1 MSYRYETFLVPRDY
15 ALTDDDG
22 EPYEP
27 GWYWWYVQPGC
38 LPDSDA
44 VGPFLTEDDATE
56 NAEEDKAEF
65 LYWDNVNRQIDEARG
80 K

>member
-1 MSYRYETFLVPRDY
+1 MRYEVFHVPTDY

-22 EPYEP
+22 APLDE

-44 VGPFLTEDDATE
+44 SGPFGTEDEATE
-56 NAEEDKAEF
+56 NAEEDMAEF
-65 LYWDNVNRQIDEARG
+65 AYWDDVDRRVDEAGG